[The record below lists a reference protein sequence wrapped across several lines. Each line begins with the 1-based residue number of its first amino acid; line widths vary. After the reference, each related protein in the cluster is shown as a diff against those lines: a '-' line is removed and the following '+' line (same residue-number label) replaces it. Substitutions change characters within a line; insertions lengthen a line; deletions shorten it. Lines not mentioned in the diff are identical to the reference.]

1 MKPNEQ
7 VPFLYKLAPQEIEEL
22 FSQVYSLSHSS
33 IGFDAISIRKEKIN
47 ISYTFT
53 ETNIQ
58 KLVNVNEE
66 LVLSIHRCIDRL
78 NEIIK
83 LYNKFSIENII
94 SWNID
99 WNIRPIISDVSIDNI
114 ACENQKGIY
123 RILNSNMPK
132 IGTNIFD
139 WDDDGDWNDEN
150 NCFIHNPLTYDNVH
164 ELKPVVLNSIKYFEN
179 TETDINVCHAF
190 SDLIISGYL
199 SITDIQKI
207 NNFHIEIET
216 RHSFEAHGK

>member
-7 VPFLYKLAPQEIEEL
+7 EPFLNNLTPQEIEKL
-22 FSQVYSLSHSS
+22 FSCVYSLSSS

-47 ISYTFT
+47 ISHTFR
-53 ETNIQ
+53 ETDIQ
-58 KLVNVNEE
+58 YLVNVNEE
-66 LVLSIHRCIDRL
+66 LVLSIHRCINRI
-78 NEIIK
+78 NETIK

-94 SWNID
+94 SWDID
-99 WNIRPIISDVSIDNI
+99 WNIRPIISDISIANI
-114 ACENQKGIY
+114 APDRQKGIY
-123 RILNSNMPK
+123 RILNDNMPE
-132 IGTNIFD
+132 IGRRISD
-139 WDDDGDWNDEN
+139 WDDDSQWNDEN
-150 NCFIHNPLTYDNVH
+150 NCFIHNSLIYDNVH
-164 ELKPVVLNSIKYFEN
+164 ELKQVALNSIKYFEN

-216 RHSFEAHGK
+216 RHSFEAPGK